1 MREARQGLEILV
13 TGGIMSYG
21 IEFLPADFDWQQA
34 QQEEEQQMRNA
45 RRAEVMSEVAI
56 ALVQGADK
64 DATADLLQKY
74 REDGII

>member
-74 REDGII
+74 REAGII

>member
-1 MREARQGLEILV
+1 
-13 TGGIMSYG
+13 MSYG

-34 QQEEEQQMRNA
+34 QEEEEQQMRNA

-56 ALVQGADK
+56 ALVHGADK

-74 REDGII
+74 RKAGLI